1 MKMVALGVTQATIY
15 RKVYV
20 KNALNLLSFLA
31 VLSAN
36 RQLNALPVRV
46 NFIKLKMGC
55 VSAMEALIFQEKKK
69 QVTVFVTKVIL
80 WPILGVSLAT
90 I

>member
-20 KNALNLLSFLA
+20 KNALNPLLFLA
-31 VLSAN
+31 VLSVN

-55 VSAMEALIFQEKKK
+55 VSAMEALIFQEK
-69 QVTVFVTKVIL
+69 QTQATVFVMKVTSCL
-80 WPILGVSLAT
+80 LLGVLLAA